1 MRTKVDLMHTQDSIE
16 ILKQLKSNYEKG
28 WGVLGKNPGEQMKE
42 HAMISKDNE
51 AFWRQLYI
59 RGLATAI
66 DELEKP
72 VSDFIE
78 SNVSTQEKAV
88 HSLKAGITSV

>member
-1 MRTKVDLMHTQDSIE
+1 MITAIDLMNTQDSIE

-28 WGVLGKNPGEQMKE
+28 WGVLGKNPGKQMEEYAQLSKE
-42 HAMISKDNE
+42 NE
-51 AFWRQLYI
+51 MFWRQLYI

-66 DELEKP
+66 DELEKS

-78 SNVSTQEKAV
+78 SDVST
-88 HSLKAGITSV
+88 